1 MPYLEDQMRINNRWV
16 VISEVTH
23 GGKKKT
29 DRITWSLQGRME
41 HGKIS
46 FNSKRDW
53 KDFVDQLVS
62 FPSPQV
68 HDDQL
73 DALAYIDQVS
83 VADFANSIDIDEWE
97 PTDEHAGY

>member
-1 MPYLEDQMRINNRWV
+1 M
-16 VISEVTH
+16 TH

-41 HGKIS
+41 HGKIK
-46 FNSKRDW
+46 FNEDRDW
-53 KDFVDQLVS
+53 KHFEDQMMS

-68 HDDQL
+68 HDDLL

-83 VADFANSIDIDEWE
+83 VADFTNSIEVEEWE
-97 PTDEHAGY
+97 PMDIEAGY